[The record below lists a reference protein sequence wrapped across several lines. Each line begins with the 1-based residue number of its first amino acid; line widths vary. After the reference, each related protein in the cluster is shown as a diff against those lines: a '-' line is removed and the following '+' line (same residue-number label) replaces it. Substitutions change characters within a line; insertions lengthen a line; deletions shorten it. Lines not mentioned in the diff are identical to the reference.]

1 RWLMIFQYPVV
12 SLTAAIATEIIEV
25 AGIYCEYVTKPYFA
39 KLWISVIR
47 NILLVLAVLSVLK
60 FYKALKTHTKEHKP
74 LAKLFAFKLVVGLG
88 FLQRIIFWILS
99 DINALDPT
107 DTLTFADIN
116 IGISNLLTCL
126 EMVPL
131 SIFFLYAYSW
141 NPYLIHNL
149 PSLAQGQQSRYHGG
163 IIGVRAY
170 VDMINTREIV
180 DAI

>member
-1 RWLMIFQYPVV
+1 M
-12 SLTAAIATEIIEV
+12 
-25 AGIYCEYVTKPYFA
+25 
-39 KLWISVIR
+39 
-47 NILLVLAVLSVLK
+47 
-60 FYKALKTHTKEHKP
+60 
-74 LAKLFAFKLVVGLG
+74 
-88 FLQRIIFWILS
+88 
-99 DINALDPT
+99 DINALNPT

-170 VDMINTREIV
+170 VDMINPREIV
-180 DAI
+180 DAIAFAFTMNSRDSRLAKMRAEEDSLLPEYTALEGQYQRRGG